1 MENLKT
7 VEEYSQEMT
16 REEFDLFTEEK
27 ELCPRHF
34 GLNDTFVDDKC
45 SITMC
50 KECYDKALVGIK
62 FKESLLVLSEEN
74 MPVIEQ
80 IQNLEIKAKEI
91 KEKEEELKAILL
103 KAMEDNNIKKWEN
116 DVLTISYIA
125 PTTRNSID
133 STKLKKEM
141 PEVAEKYTKT
151 SNVKSSIRIK
161 LKESK

>member
-1 MENLKT
+1 
-7 VEEYSQEMT
+7 
-16 REEFDLFTEEK
+16 
-27 ELCPRHF
+27 
-34 GLNDTFVDDKC
+34 
-45 SITMC
+45 
-50 KECYDKALVGIK
+50 
-62 FKESLLVLSEEN
+62 

-80 IQNLEIKAKEI
+80 IHDLEIKAKKI
-91 KEKEEELKAILL
+91 KEQEEKLKAILL
-103 KAMEDNNIKKWEN
+103 KAMEDNNIKKWED

-133 STKLKKEM
+133 TTKLKKDM

>member
-16 REEFDLFTEEK
+16 RREFDRFTEDN

-62 FKESLLVLSEEN
+62 FKESLLVLPEEN

-125 PTTRNSID
+125 PTIRNSID
-133 STKLKKEM
+133 STKLKKDM

>member
-1 MENLKT
+1 MKNLKT
-7 VEEYSQEMT
+7 VEEYSKEMT
-16 REEFDLFTEEK
+16 RKEFDRFTELE
-27 ELCPRHF
+27 ELCPINF
-34 GLNDTFVDDKC
+34 ELKNISADKC
-45 SITMC
+45 SLSAC
-50 KECYDKALVGIK
+50 EECWNNALVGIT
-62 FKESLLVLSEEN
+62 FKESLPVLSEEN

-80 IQNLEIKAKEI
+80 IQNLEIEAKKI
-91 KEKEEELKAILL
+91 KEKEEKLKAILL
-103 KAMEDNNIKKWEN
+103 KAMEDNNIKKWED